1 MPDYTKQSD
10 FDIAFESLM
19 ARRKKEIAEATN
31 AWIRAVTGLKRLED
45 DEARDND
52 VCLAAM
58 EILVEKYGFQVCRP
72 AYLRPNHNKDGDDS
86 PCYAFMD
93 ETGCPECGLRDKYR
107 AFLEKEAKKKIPP
120 PSFDLKLE
128 NDIWPS
134 DDEIRWFY
142 ADGGV
147 ARTAYTP
154 VGGIRP
160 LCFASKADAEAFAR
174 FVGRYPGLMTKHRIG
189 LDGAVLVNA
198 PTKNMVTVRYLARVV
213 FDPAE
218 TKGAET

>member
-1 MPDYTKQSD
+1 MNQTFS
-10 FDIAFESLM
+10 
-19 ARRKKEIAEATN
+19 RRRDRLLTY
-31 AWIRAVTGLKRLED
+31 RAMREGKITSSR
-45 DEARDND
+45 R
-52 VCLAAM
+52 
-58 EILVEKYGFQVCRP
+58 
-72 AYLRPNHNKDGDDS
+72 
-86 PCYAFMD
+86 
-93 ETGCPECGLRDKYR
+93 TGCPECGLRDKYR